1 MWCEGRLWIFYDL
14 QFNNKTSDTQI
25 LGFSL
30 HSLFNK
36 MRQDYISRE
45 LLHIYME
52 NCQQK
57 MSNSVSCGL
66 NAILN
71 SLITIFC
78 MQTTYI
84 TNIESLLQKIIL
96 WNFETL

>member
-1 MWCEGRLWIFYDL
+1 
-14 QFNNKTSDTQI
+14 
-25 LGFSL
+25 
-30 HSLFNK
+30 

-45 LLHIYME
+45 LLHTYTE
-52 NCQQK
+52 NCQQE

-71 SLITIFC
+71 SLIAIIC

>member
-1 MWCEGRLWIFYDL
+1 
-14 QFNNKTSDTQI
+14 
-25 LGFSL
+25 
-30 HSLFNK
+30 
-36 MRQDYISRE
+36 
-45 LLHIYME
+45 
-52 NCQQK
+52 

-71 SLITIFC
+71 SLIAIIC